1 MLSKLMFV
9 FLLLIS
15 FLVQA
20 NAESYPVHLNQAL
33 KNDQDASPQNA
44 CVKEFL
50 EKSITAKISYLADYQ
65 FNKNSLSE
73 LPPSVGYESTRPS
86 NEEYSYMYKLR
97 DAVLSGKSWIQF
109 DPSTK
114 ITYLSP
120 YEIHFETDPKSDGYE
135 EVKLRL
141 IAWGDYNNDG
151 LQDLLISINYRFSRE
166 EPWDKNYEYVALTR
180 KKDET
185 IFRTIYFTSVILNDG
200 KCNHFSGGERPDS
213 TLSVNFDK
221 QKIDQ

>member
-1 MLSKLMFV
+1 MMRKLMFV

-15 FLVQA
+15 FFVQA

-33 KNDQDASPQNA
+33 KNESDASPQNA

-50 EKSITAKISYLADYQ
+50 EKSIPAKESYLADYQ

-73 LPPSVGYESTRPS
+73 LPPSVGYESTRPA

-97 DAVLSGKSWIQF
+97 DAVFSGKSWIQF

-120 YEIHFETDPKSDGYE
+120 NEIHFETDPKGDGYE

-151 LQDLLISINYRFSRE
+151 LQDLLVSINYRFSRE
-166 EPWDKNYEYVALTR
+166 ETWDKNYEYVALTR
-180 KKDET
+180 KKDES
-185 IFRTIYFTSVILNDG
+185 IFRTIYFTWPTLSYE
-200 KCNHFSGGERPDS
+200 KCEHFSGGESSDS
-213 TLSVNFDK
+213 TLN
-221 QKIDQ
+221 IDFNKKNNR